1 MTNKF
6 TLYPAIDIK
15 NGKCVRLL
23 FGDMNKETIY
33 NNDPLD
39 QANWFVDQ
47 GAEWL
52 HIVDLDGA
60 VKGDQVNKNSILK
73 ILKTLQNRVK
83 IQIGGGIRSQENID
97 FWLDNFVDRVILG
110 TLALENPNFVNSLSQ
125 QYFKKIIIGA
135 DVRNGMIASHG
146 WEKQSEISA
155 LDLLRNFDQSLIS
168 SVIYT
173 DITKDGSMTGVS
185 LDETINFAKKNAHP
199 VIASGGV
206 SNLND
211 VVKLYENFSN
221 GIEGVVIG
229 RALYDKKFTF
239 KEALEII
246 REGHDNAFN

>member
-1 MTNKF
+1 MRSKF

-23 FGDMNKETIY
+23 FGDMKKETIY

-39 QANWFVDQ
+39 QAKWFVDQ

-60 VKGDQVNKNSILK
+60 VAGDQVNKKSILK
-73 ILKTLQNRVK
+73 ILKTLQNRIK

-97 FWLDNFVDRVILG
+97 FWLDNLVDRVILG
-110 TLALENPNFVNSLSQ
+110 TLALENPNYINRLSKE
-125 QYFKKIIIGA
+125 YFKKIIIGA

-146 WEKQSEISA
+146 WEKQSDISA
-155 LDLLRNFDQSLIS
+155 LDLLKNFDQSLVS

-185 LDETINFAKKNAHP
+185 LDETVNFAKKNPHP

-206 SNLND
+206 SKLND
-211 VVKLYENFSN
+211 IVKLYENLSN

-239 KEALEII
+239 KQALEII
-246 REGHDNAFN
+246 REGH

>member
-125 QYFKKIIIGA
+125 QYFQKIIIGA

-173 DITKDGSMTGVS
+173 DITKDGTMTGVS

-246 REGHDNAFN
+246 REGYDNAFN